1 MAVKPIRTLIF
12 DFDGTL
18 ADTADGIVA
27 TATETLRRMG
37 VIGVTP
43 EQIRATIGLPLGASL
58 RIAGNLPESR
68 EAESVAIPS
77 TPTVK

>member
-12 DFDGTL
+12 DLDGTL

-37 VIGVTP
+37 VDGVTP
-43 EQIRATIGLPLGASL
+43 EEIRATIGLPLGASL
-58 RIAGNLPESR
+58 CIAGNLPESR
-68 EAESVAIPS
+68 EAEAVF
-77 TPTVK
+77 